1 MKRFHVDVHVDD
13 FVKSIGFYSKLFAAE
28 PARVEVDCAKWMLDD
43 PSKGD
48 APDDQML
55 EAFRKTVHLIKR
67 QLELLINLPSGKL
80 DKALLQPT
88 ARELA
93 KE

>member
-1 MKRFHVDVHVDD
+1 MKRFHVLVHVDD
-13 FVKSIGFYSKLFAAE
+13 FAKSIGFYSKLFAAE
-28 PARVEVDCAKWMLDD
+28 PARVEVDYAKW
-43 PSKGD
+43 
-48 APDDQML
+48 ML

-67 QLELLINLPSGKL
+67 RFELLIKLPSGKL